1 MKRLLSASE
10 KAQNVGIGGA
20 ELGEKDSHKKS
31 NLLPAA

>member
-1 MKRLLSASE
+1 VRQRI
-10 KAQNVGIGGA
+10 AQNVGIGGA